1 MSKELEEHFRVH
13 QRRLLKTLFYIHP
26 NGEDVEDVLQNAFIK
41 ALRSYSQYDKN
52 KASLGTW
59 FHRIMVS
66 ELWDFLKSKRRR
78 AILSQDI
85 QEFPVEDPNPPD
97 VTAEIEKLL
106 ETVANERHRKVLY
119 NHLVLGMTYP
129 EIEKI
134 TGVKSGACNM
144 IVNRFRWSL
153 ED

>member
-13 QRRLLKTLFYIHP
+13 QKRLLKTLFYIHP
-26 NGEDVEDVLQNAFIK
+26 NSEDVEDVLQNAFIK
-41 ALRSYSQYDKN
+41 ALRSFPQYDSN

-66 ELWDFLKSKRRR
+66 ELWDFLKKKRRR

-97 VTAEIEKLL
+97 VQAEIERLL
-106 ETVANERHRKVLY
+106 ETVSNEKHRKVLY
-119 NHLVLGMTYP
+119 NRLVLGMTYD
-129 EIEKI
+129 EIEQILGTKAN
-134 TGVKSGACNM
+134 VCRV
-144 IVNRFRWSL
+144 IVARFRWSL
-153 ED
+153 EE